1 MFIIGKNL
9 NSKLLTVNSS
19 HSLEGSNAEG
29 LLLIAPESCEVF
41 QKKFFHRKES
51 LSCFKYRRRKV
62 GHSGKNNQSQDI
74 HFSSHFL
81 LKRLNSALITSA
93 APSTLS

>member
-9 NSKLLTVNSS
+9 QSELLIVNSS
-19 HSLEGSNAEG
+19 QSLEGSNAEG
-29 LLLIAPESCEVF
+29 LLLISPESCEVF
-41 QKKFFHRKES
+41 QKVFFDRKES
-51 LSCFKYRRRKV
+51 LSWFKYRRRKV
-62 GHSGKNNQSQDI
+62 GHSGKNNQSQGI
-74 HFSSHFL
+74 NFSSHFL